1 MLGGH
6 RTAIGELVWI
16 VVFVGTWLAGGV
28 GALSLPGKAAQ
39 SYALVILHAAIINA
53 AMIVQAQTSRR

>member
-1 MLGGH
+1 
-6 RTAIGELVWI
+6 
-16 VVFVGTWLAGGV
+16 
-28 GALSLPGKAAQ
+28 LSLPGKAAQ